1 MIEKKIYYVWMGN
14 GRKPDIFYKCLDS
27 WKKNLT
33 GFEIIEINEKNF
45 NVDEHLKKNRFFRE
59 CYQRKLWAYVS
70 DYMRVHFMYEN
81 SGVYVDT
88 DMEIVK
94 DITPLIENRKTGFFI
109 GYEDER
115 HISVGIFGCKKNSKI
130 LKDIIE
136 FYEKDI
142 WNMPLWTIP
151 KIFTYIF
158 EKNYNLTEKRENILE
173 GGEIIIYPKEYFYP
187 YGFKEKFSKECIKK
201 DTYGIHWWNDSW
213 GSLKSRLF
221 LESKHLKGIFKI
233 IKKLRIIVRYYLIE
247 KRR

>member
-109 GYEDER
+109 GYEDEK

-187 YGFKEKFSKECIKK
+187 YGFKEKFSKECIKE